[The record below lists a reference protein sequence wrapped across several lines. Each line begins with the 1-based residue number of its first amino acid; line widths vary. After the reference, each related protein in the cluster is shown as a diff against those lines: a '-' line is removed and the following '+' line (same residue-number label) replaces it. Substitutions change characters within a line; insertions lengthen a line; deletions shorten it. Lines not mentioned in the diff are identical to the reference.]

1 MILDG
6 KAVSEKRL
14 EILKESID
22 ESGLYPRL
30 ATVIVG
36 EDPASQMYVRMKHRA
51 CERVGIGSV
60 GIELP
65 ADATTG
71 QVLEGVTRLN
81 NDPDING
88 VLIQLPLPAGVDTA
102 RVIEAVAPD
111 KDVDGFH
118 PCNLGRLFS
127 GSPVFAP
134 CTPQGIM
141 TILNDY
147 DIPIRGKRA
156 VVVGRSIDVGRPM
169 AALLLNADATVTICH
184 SKTENLAEEMR
195 NADILVS
202 AIGKAKFVG
211 PEMVK
216 EGATVIDVG
225 INQDE
230 QGKLCG
236 DVDFEAVKDRAGAIT
251 PVPGGVGPMTIAT
264 LMENTFR
271 AAKLRTCD
279 NTTVW

>member
-14 EILKESID
+14 EILKEQIE
-22 ESGLYPRL
+22 ESRLYPRL

-36 EDPASQMYVRMKHRA
+36 TDPASQMYVRMKHRA
-51 CERVGIGSV
+51 CERVGIGSI

-65 ADATTG
+65 EDATTER
-71 QVLEGVTRLN
+71 VLETINRLN
-81 NDPDING
+81 NDPDIDG
-88 VLIQLPLPAGVDTA
+88 ILVQLPLPAQVDTT
-102 RVIEAVAPD
+102 RVIEAVAPE

-118 PCNLGRLFS
+118 PCNLGRLLA

-141 TILNDY
+141 TILKEY
-147 DIPIRGKRA
+147 AIPTTGQRA

-184 SKTENLAEEMR
+184 SKTRNLEAEMR
-195 NADILVS
+195 SADILIS
-202 AIGKAKFVG
+202 AVGRAKFVK
-211 PEMVK
+211 PDMVK

-225 INQDE
+225 INHDE

-236 DVDFEAVKDRAGAIT
+236 DVDFEAVRDRAGAIT

-264 LMENTFR
+264 LMENTFK

-279 NTTVW
+279 STVRL

>member
-14 EILKESID
+14 EILKEEIE

-65 ADATTG
+65 ADATTER
-71 QVLEGVTRLN
+71 VLEAVVRLN

-88 VLIQLPLPAGVDTA
+88 ILVQLPLPDGVDTT
-102 RVIEAVAPD
+102 RVIDAVAPE

-118 PCNLGRLFS
+118 PCSLGRLLA
-127 GSPVFAP
+127 GTPVFAP

-141 TILNDY
+141 TILDEYN
-147 DIPIRGKRA
+147 IPIRGRRA

-169 AALLLNADATVTICH
+169 AVLLLNADATVTICH
-184 SKTENLAEEMR
+184 SKTENLEEEMR
-195 NADILVS
+195 RADILVS
-202 AIGKAKFVG
+202 AVGKAKFVG

-279 NTTVW
+279 NTVR

>member
-14 EILKESID
+14 EILKEKID

-36 EDPASQMYVRMKHRA
+36 NDPASQMYVRMKHRA

-65 ADATTG
+65 EDASTER
-71 QVLEGVTRLN
+71 VLETIARLN
-81 NDPDING
+81 NDPDIDG
-88 VLIQLPLPAGVDTA
+88 ILVQLPLPRGVDTT
-102 RVIEAVAPD
+102 RVIDAVAPI

-118 PCNLGRLFS
+118 PFNLGRLLA
-127 GSPVFAP
+127 GKPVYAP

-141 TILNDY
+141 TILDEY
-147 DIPIRGKRA
+147 GIPARGQRA

-184 SKTENLAEEMR
+184 SKTRNIEDETR

-202 AIGKAKFVG
+202 AVGRAKFVR

-216 EGATVIDVG
+216 VGATVIDVG
-225 INQDE
+225 INYDE

-236 DVDFEAVKDRAGAIT
+236 DIDFEAVRERAGAIT

-264 LMENTFR
+264 LMENTFK
-271 AAKLRTCD
+271 AARLRTCCD
-279 NTTVW
+279 ETAR

>member
-14 EILKESID
+14 DILKEEIE
-22 ESGLYPRL
+22 ESRLYPRL
-30 ATVIVG
+30 ATIIVG
-36 EDPASQMYVRMKHRA
+36 EDPGSKLYVRMKHRA

-65 ADATTG
+65 EDASTER
-71 QVLEGVTRLN
+71 VLETVTRLN
-81 NDPDING
+81 NDPEIDGIL
-88 VLIQLPLPAGVDTA
+88 VQLPLPSGVDTT
-102 RVIEAVAPD
+102 RVINAVAPG

-118 PCNLGRLFS
+118 PCNLGRLLA
-127 GSPVFAP
+127 GTPVFAP

-141 TILNDY
+141 TILDEY
-147 DIPIRGKRA
+147 KIPIAGKRA

-184 SKTENLAEEMR
+184 SKTRNLEDEMR

-202 AIGKAKFVG
+202 AIGKLKFVG
-211 PEMVK
+211 TDMIK
-216 EGATVIDVG
+216 AGATVIDVG
-225 INQDE
+225 INYDE
-230 QGKLCG
+230 QGKLHG
-236 DVDFEAVKDRAGAIT
+236 DVDFEAVRDRAGAIT

-264 LMENTFR
+264 LMENTFL
-271 AAKLRTCD
+271 AAKLRTCG
-279 NTTVW
+279 TVR